1 MTVMPKGKAANARR
15 IRELEKKIL
24 SIEEAATPVP
34 PQRDASRPPVNRRNV
49 WDWACPCSYYVYE
62 GKDNCPRCRGP
73 RREGTICYG
82 VKRRQVVASVTVGPR
97 VAGPLFAPTR
107 SVVQPPA
114 QLHQRLGPPRS
125 YLDVAKAPPAARP
138 QQQQLQQQQARQQHQ
153 QLQTQQAGS
162 KQPLQQT
169 NGQRAANTAANPP
182 QQHLVRTQNSGPS
195 AVVESLPVGPVQ
207 PSSALAPVKPLGLQQ
222 TDTAPNATVYKNI
235 FSMDEEAAPE
245 QEEIGDDLTIHEL
258 DEECKDPHRVHVRMG
273 KIRRALQR
281 RDKRLLKAR
290 EAVEEQ
296 RMAVET
302 AQQELAVRAAN
313 VDEVEADRRRLTE
326 VLHDLSQKHTA
337 LVAAEAQQPVLT
349 EPAATNAPHVQ
360 QWLYNAAAGLRE
372 FGDDPRIL
380 QVCAVL
386 GELFHEVS
394 GSGAPVASPATA
406 TAAVALIP
414 EVGNPNAQA
423 AIAQPTLLAT
433 PIDNTSPV
441 VLAPSSAP
449 SGAGICTSCW
459 SVACRCIPSVAHSEP
474 SDMEVVEKRPKRSST
489 EAALP
494 ERVLG
499 AGTNPKAILVDAEGS
514 AVAADAS
521 SEEEVKSQVQ
531 QPGQDALGSTQA
543 HPGGSDKDTSG
554 GDPPSSEGATAA
566 ALDKSAREE
575 SKSAFA
581 SLVQAACSNRAY
593 PY

>member
-1 MTVMPKGKAANARR
+1 MTVMPKGKAANTRR
-15 IRELEKKIL
+15 IRELEKKIQ
-24 SIEEAATPVP
+24 SFEEAATPVP
-34 PQRDASRPPVNRRNV
+34 PQRDASRPPVNRRNE

-62 GKDNCPRCRGP
+62 GKDSCPRCRGP

-97 VAGPLFAPTR
+97 VAGPRFAPTR

-114 QLHQRLGPPRS
+114 QPHQRLGPTRS
-125 YLDVAKAPPAARP
+125 YLDVAKALPAARP
-138 QQQQLQQQQARQQHQ
+138 QQQQLQQQARQQHQ
-153 QLQTQQAGS
+153 QLHTQQAVS
-162 KQPLQQT
+162 NQPLQQT
-169 NGQRAANTAANPP
+169 NGQRIANTATNPP
-182 QQHLVRTQNSGPS
+182 QQHLERTQNTGAT
-195 AVVESLPVGPVQ
+195 AVVGSSPVVPVQ
-207 PSSALAPVKPLGLQQ
+207 PSSAFAVVKPLGLQQ
-222 TDTAPNATVYKNI
+222 AAATPNATTCKNI
-235 FSMDEEAAPE
+235 FSMDEEAALE
-245 QEEIGDDLTIHEL
+245 QEEAGDDLTIQEL
-258 DEECKDPHRVHVRMG
+258 DDECKDPHRVQVRMG

-296 RMAVET
+296 RMALEA

-313 VDEVEADRRRLTE
+313 VDEIEADRRRLKE
-326 VLHDLSQKHTA
+326 VLHDLSHKYTA
-337 LVAAEAQQPVLT
+337 LVAAEIQQPVHT

-394 GSGAPVASPATA
+394 GSGASIASPATA
-406 TAAVALIP
+406 TAAVALNP
-414 EVGNPNAQA
+414 EVGNPTGQA
-423 AIAQPTLLAT
+423 ATAQPTLLAT
-433 PIDNTSPV
+433 PIDNTPP

-459 SVACRCIPSVAHSEP
+459 SVACRCIPSAAHSEP
-474 SDMEVVEKRPKRSST
+474 TDMELVEKRPKRSSA

-499 AGTNPKAILVDAEGS
+499 AKPSPNAILVDAEGS
-514 AVAADAS
+514 AVDAAAS
-521 SEEEVKSQVQ
+521 SEEEVKSKVQ
-531 QPGQDALGSTQA
+531 QPGQDALGSNEA
-543 HPGGSDKDTSG
+543 HSGGNDKDNAG
-554 GDPPSSEGATAA
+554 GAPPSSEGAPAA
-566 ALDKSAREE
+566 AIDKAAREE
-575 SKSAFA
+575 SKTAFA
-581 SLVQAACSNRAY
+581 ALVQAACSERSY